1 MERRGDENAGVTISV
16 VIPAFNEEGYLERC
30 LAALA
35 LQDCPMDPYEIIVVD
50 NGSTDRTAEIARRYG
65 ARLVVEPRKGVA
77 RARQAG
83 FEAARGVVIASTDAD
98 TIVTPFWVSRIA
110 WHFRTVPT
118 LGAVY
123 GPVWW
128 PEARLLERL
137 VFRYPITWALWASNR
152 LGRSLWWGSNFAV
165 RRQVFL
171 EAGGFPVDWLS
182 DEDTDLSLRVSRIAA
197 VRFDPSLIVCASD
210 RRAREGW
217 QRVMGRLGV
226 NIVRR
231 FLLQRSPLAMP
242 DIR

>member
-1 MERRGDENAGVTISV
+1 
-16 VIPAFNEEGYLERC
+16 
-30 LAALA
+30 
-35 LQDCPMDPYEIIVVD
+35 MDPYEIIVVD